1 MSARTALPSTR
12 RPQWGSEKRREPLS
26 TVHARPSAAKVVWAR
41 IAIGATIAAWIGY
54 MIFTILPQVFA
65 NEGVFRT
72 LEAIIYA
79 SIVTFLTFS
88 ALMYLVAR
96 EGAFRRF
103 RVHVRAPRGQ
113 LDRHFADGHHD
124 GLTVLI
130 PSYAE
135 EPAVVR
141 KTMWSAALQE
151 YPSLRVVLL
160 LDDSPFPTVPVVKE
174 RLDETRRIAS
184 DIEAALAE
192 PGERF
197 TEALL
202 AYENE
207 WLLGGTV
214 APDAVE
220 TLRDEYVAAVAWL
233 RTLGDDW
240 PHEDHVDTF
249 FIDQVIGGLAD
260 DIDATACA
268 LQAALDADAAPTGE
282 RLLELHRRLV
292 RIFTV
297 EATTFER
304 KRYASLSNEP
314 NKAMNLNAY
323 IGLLGGRYH
332 SHPTGEGTV
341 LVRVGPADE
350 ADVVIPETPYLLTL
364 DADSLLLR
372 DYCLRLVH
380 FLEQHE
386 NERVAVTQTPY
397 SSFRGAPTRIERL
410 AGATTDIQHI
420 LHQGMSAHDATFW
433 VGANAVIRR
442 RALEDIVQVEMV
454 NGYEVRR
461 YVQDRT
467 VIEDTESSIDLA
479 DRGWSLVNYPERLS
493 YSATPP
499 DFGSLVVQR
508 RRWANGGLLIMPKFL
523 KYAQRR
529 RKSQRPITIAEWM
542 LRTNYMAS
550 LAWASFGLIMLL
562 TYPFDSRLL
571 SPLVVFA
578 ALPYF
583 VSQASDLRYSG
594 YRTIDIFRIYGFNLI
609 LLPVNLAGVLKSIEQ
624 ALTGKKI
631 PFARTPKV
639 RNRTAT
645 QLLYVVA
652 PYAIV
657 IFSVFTAW
665 WNILHENWG
674 TAAFAAFNA
683 TLAAWA
689 IVENIG
695 ILASIADTWLG
706 LTDWMWVDA
715 NPQKRKR
722 SKTGQRPQADWRAAL
737 YHGHPAPG
745 ETAPAYLPPPTVP
758 ARPMM
763 LELTTLDEPP
773 LEHPTMAD
781 LEGLVLAAPTAIDP
795 PEPDPVPATEPEVA
809 DAEAAA
815 EPELETV
822 PAAAPAARDD
832 EADVAE
838 PDAETGDPEW
848 VPSAEAA
855 PLAEP
860 AREPVASPFPPEPEL
875 AVVGVPVE
883 PAPEPEPVAQTEVF
897 RPAYAIAP
905 AYGMELVSDLW
916 MPGPGGHIV
925 SAEWDD
931 FGDAADHPIDVAVSA
946 WTPVESTDRAI
957 QVFPPAEPARV
968 EPAPAAW
975 IAAPQLPRQTVPAAG
990 EAAQRDIATRSTPE
1004 PPPWWQQDAPQPV
1017 YPRWEAPAPVAA
1029 PPWQAHLYPAAQ
1041 YPAQQF
1047 PVAQQ
1052 YPVARHTVTQH
1063 YSAPQY
1069 QEQRYPAP
1077 HYSQAQYPAQPDD
1090 TTSDVGAPSTLP
1102 AWQGQAPYPSTS
1114 SPWDAQQPA
1123 AQEGHPG
1130 WQGPAQSDL
1139 YPPEMVPDQPPA
1151 GSGWAPA
1158 PIPAPTEWPVPPQ
1171 TAARNSPDAVP
1182 VGVPPGRMPIRNEVP
1197 LSPNAPVSRPVRG
1210 RGRGW

>member
-1 MSARTALPSTR
+1 MSTRTALPSTR
-12 RPQWGSEKRREPLS
+12 RPQWGSEKRRTPLS

-41 IAIGATIAAWIGY
+41 IAIGATIAAWVGY
-54 MIFTILPQVFA
+54 MIFTILPQLFA
-65 NEGVFRT
+65 NDGVFRT
-72 LEAIIYA
+72 LEVIVYA
-79 SIVTFLTFS
+79 AVVTFLTFS

-96 EGAFRRF
+96 AGALRRF
-103 RVHVRAPRGQ
+103 RDHVRAPRGE
-113 LDRHFADGHHD
+113 LDRHFADGHQE

-160 LDDSPFPTVPVVKE
+160 LDDSPFPTDPAVQE

-184 DIEAALAE
+184 DIENALSG

-197 TEALL
+197 TAALL

-214 APDAVE
+214 GADAVE
-220 TLRDEYVAAVAWL
+220 TLRDQYVAAVTWL
-233 RTLGDDW
+233 RTVGDEW

-249 FIDQVIGGLAD
+249 FIDQVLGGLAD
-260 DIDATACA
+260 DLDATAQA
-268 LQAALDADAAPTGE
+268 LQAAMDADAAPTGD

-292 RIFTV
+292 RIFSV

-332 SHPTGEGTV
+332 AHPTDEGTV
-341 LVRVGPADE
+341 LVKVGPADE
-350 ADVVIPETPYLLTL
+350 VDVVIPDTPYLLTL

-380 FLEQHE
+380 FLEQPE

-420 LHQGMSAHDATFW
+420 LHQGMTAHDATFW

-442 RALEDIVQVEMV
+442 RALEDIVQVETV

-479 DRGWSLVNYPERLS
+479 DQGWSLVNYPERLS

-529 RKSQRPITIAEWM
+529 RKSHRPITIAEWM

-695 ILASIADTWLG
+695 ILESIADTWLG
-706 LTDWMWVDA
+706 LTDWMWVDST
-715 NPQKRKR
+715 PKKR
-722 SKTGQRPQADWRAAL
+722 SRVKAGERAQPDWRAAL
-737 YHGHPAPG
+737 YHGHPAAG
-745 ETAPAYLPPPTVP
+745 ETSPDYLPPPTIP
-758 ARPMM
+758 ARPVM
-763 LELTTLDEPP
+763 LELETLEAPILAEPEQP
-773 LEHPTMAD
+773 MLSESEQPSLSLLDVDDSPEPDPVSATRP
-781 LEGLVLAAPTAIDP
+781 EVAAAEAAAE
-795 PEPDPVPATEPEVA
+795 PEPDPVPA
-809 DAEAAA
+809 
-815 EPELETV
+815 
-822 PAAAPAARDD
+822 AAPAM
-832 EADVAE
+832 
-838 PDAETGDPEW
+838 
-848 VPSAEAA
+848 S
-855 PLAEP
+855 
-860 AREPVASPFPPEPEL
+860 
-875 AVVGVPVE
+875 
-883 PAPEPEPVAQTEVF
+883 EPEPVVAESEPEPHTEPAAEPAVVELDAATEPVLVGAPTESVSEPGAEPEVF
-897 RPAYAIAP
+897 RPTYAIAP
-905 AYGMELVSDLW
+905 AYGMELVPDLW
-916 MPGPGGHIV
+916 MPGPEGRVV

-931 FGDAADHPIDVAVSA
+931 FGDAVDHPVEVAASA
-946 WTPVESTDRAI
+946 WAPGDSGDRAI
-957 QVFPPAEPARV
+957 QVFSSAEPARV
-968 EPAPAAW
+968 DSAAPAW
-975 IAAPQLPRQTVPAAG
+975 IAAPEPVFPDVP
-990 EAAQRDIATRSTPE
+990 
-1004 PPPWWQQDAPQPV
+1004 V
-1017 YPRWEAPAPVAA
+1017 
-1029 PPWQAHLYPAAQ
+1029 QAPAAQ
-1041 YPAQQF
+1041 YVYTQSAPEQRDVYTQPVPAQRDVYTQPVPAQRDQPWPVEPAQQAAPQWHASA
-1047 PVAQQ
+1047 PVPTSPWQTPVWNDQAPSYPAQQQ
-1052 YPVARHTVTQH
+1052 YPGEPR
-1063 YSAPQY
+1063 APFTAS
-1069 QEQRYPAP
+1069 P
-1077 HYSQAQYPAQPDD
+1077 
-1090 TTSDVGAPSTLP
+1090 LP
-1102 AWQGQAPYPSTS
+1102 AWQGYVVAPEYAPTSPS
-1114 SPWDAQQPA
+1114 DGQQYGA
-1123 AQEGHPG
+1123 APS
-1130 WQGPAQSDL
+1130 WQSPAQPDV
-1139 YPPEMVPDQPPA
+1139 YPPELVPATAAA
-1151 GSGWAPA
+1151 GADWAPA
-1158 PIPAPTEWPVPPQ
+1158 PAPGEWQVPSQ
-1171 TAARNSPDAVP
+1171 TAARTSPDAVP
-1182 VGVPPGRMPIRNEVP
+1182 VGVPPGRMPLRNEVP

>member
-1 MSARTALPSTR
+1 MSTRTALPSTR
-12 RPQWGSEKRREPLS
+12 RPQWGSEKRRTPLS

-41 IAIGATIAAWIGY
+41 IAIGATIAAWVGY
-54 MIFTILPQVFA
+54 MIFTILPQLFA

-72 LEAIIYA
+72 LEAILYA
-79 SIVTFLTFS
+79 AVVTFLTFS

-96 EGAFRRF
+96 EGALRRF
-103 RVHVRAPRGQ
+103 RDHVRAPRGE
-113 LDRHFADGHHD
+113 LDRHFAEGHQD

-160 LDDSPFPTVPVVKE
+160 LDDSPFPTDPVVRE

-184 DIEAALAE
+184 DIEAALNE

-197 TEALL
+197 TAALL

-233 RTLGDDW
+233 RAVGDEW

-249 FIDQVIGGLAD
+249 FIDQVLGGLAED
-260 DIDATACA
+260 LDATAQA
-268 LQAALDADAAPTGE
+268 LQAAMDADAAPAGE

-292 RIFTV
+292 RIFSV

-332 SHPTGEGTV
+332 AHPTDEGTV
-341 LVRVGPADE
+341 LVKVGPADE
-350 ADVVIPETPYLLTL
+350 ADIVIPDTPYLLTL

-380 FLEQHE
+380 FLEQPE

-420 LHQGMSAHDATFW
+420 LHQGMSAHEATFW

-442 RALEDIVQVEMV
+442 RALEDIVQVETV

-479 DRGWSLVNYPERLS
+479 DQGWSLVNYPERLS

-529 RKSQRPITIAEWM
+529 RKSHRPITIAEWM

-695 ILASIADTWLG
+695 ILSSIADTWLG

-715 NPQKRKR
+715 TPKKR
-722 SKTGQRPQADWRAAL
+722 SRATAGERTQTDWRAAL
-737 YHGHPAPG
+737 YHGHPAAG
-745 ETAPAYLPPPTVP
+745 ETAPAYLPPPTIP
-758 ARPMM
+758 ARPAM
-763 LELTTLDEPP
+763 LELGTLDRPALAEP
-773 LEHPTMAD
+773 EQPTIALLTTD
-781 LEGLVLAAPTAIDP
+781 DSPG
-795 PEPDPVPATEPEVA
+795 PDPVSATRPEVA
-809 DAEAAA
+809 EAEAAA
-815 EPELETV
+815 EPEPETV
-822 PAAAPAARDD
+822 PAAAPAHREP
-832 EADVAE
+832 EAESAE
-838 PDAETGDPEW
+838 PEPRAEVGPEPR
-848 VPSAEAA
+848 VAAA
-855 PLAEP
+855 PEP
-860 AREPVASPFPPEPEL
+860 PVIELEMAPEPEL
-875 AVVGVPVE
+875 VDSPAGAVSDP
-883 PAPEPEPVAQTEVF
+883 PTQPEVF
-897 RPAYAIAP
+897 RPTYAIAP
-905 AYGMELVSDLW
+905 AYGMELVPDLW
-916 MPGPGGHIV
+916 MPGPGGRIV

-946 WTPVESTDRAI
+946 WTPAETGGRGI
-957 QVFPPAEPARV
+957 QVFPPAPSAPVGWAPPAWV
-968 EPAPAAW
+968 GTSQPPV
-975 IAAPQLPRQTVPAAG
+975 PDVPAQPI
-990 EAAQRDIATRSTPE
+990 ERQYIYTQSVPE
-1004 PPPWWQQDAPQPV
+1004 QHYTYTQSVPEQVQPWQTGLPQQVSPQWQ
-1017 YPRWEAPAPVAA
+1017 APAPVATT
-1029 PPWQAHLYPAAQ
+1029 PWQAPTRNDQ
-1041 YPAQQF
+1041 WPSSPAQQYLGEPGA
-1047 PVAQQ
+1047 PVTPSPL
-1052 YPVARHTVTQH
+1052 PVWQGHIPPSH
-1063 YSAPQY
+1063 SAPTSANDLQPY
-1069 QEQRYPAP
+1069 GAASAWQD
-1077 HYSQAQYPAQPDD
+1077 PAQFD
-1090 TTSDVGAPSTLP
+1090 T
-1102 AWQGQAPYPSTS
+1102 
-1114 SPWDAQQPA
+1114 
-1123 AQEGHPG
+1123 
-1130 WQGPAQSDL
+1130 
-1139 YPPEMVPDQPPA
+1139 YPPELVPDQAAGGSGLAPPPA
-1151 GSGWAPA
+1151 PGEWSSPAPA
-1158 PIPAPTEWPVPPQ
+1158 
-1171 TAARNSPDAVP
+1171 AARTSPDAVP
-1182 VGVPPGRMPIRNEVP
+1182 VGVPPGRMPLRNEVP

>member
-1 MSARTALPSTR
+1 MSTRTALPSTR
-12 RPQWGSEKRREPLS
+12 RPQWGSEKRRTPLS

-41 IAIGATIAAWIGY
+41 IAIGATIAAWVGY
-54 MIFTILPQVFA
+54 MIFTILPQLFA

-72 LEAIIYA
+72 LEAVLYA
-79 SIVTFLTFS
+79 AVVTFLTFS

-96 EGAFRRF
+96 EGALRRF
-103 RVHVRAPRGQ
+103 RDHVRAPRGE
-113 LDRHFADGHHD
+113 LDRHFAEGHLD

-160 LDDSPFPTVPVVKE
+160 LDDSPFPTDPEVQE

-184 DIEAALAE
+184 DIESALSE

-197 TEALL
+197 TAALL

-220 TLRDEYVAAVAWL
+220 TLRDEYIAAVEWL
-233 RTLGDDW
+233 RTVGGEW

-249 FIDQVIGGLAD
+249 FIEQVIGGLAED
-260 DIDATACA
+260 LDATAQA
-268 LQAALDADAAPTGE
+268 LQAAMDADAAPAGE

-332 SHPTGEGTV
+332 AHPTDEGTV
-341 LVRVGPADE
+341 LVKVGPADE
-350 ADVVIPETPYLLTL
+350 ADIVIPDTPYLLTL

-380 FLEQHE
+380 FLEQPE

-420 LHQGMSAHDATFW
+420 LHQGMSAHEATFW

-442 RALEDIVQVEMV
+442 RALEDIVQVETV

-479 DRGWSLVNYPERLS
+479 DQGWSLVNYPERLS

-529 RKSQRPITIAEWM
+529 RKSHRPITIAEWM

-695 ILASIADTWLG
+695 ILSSIADTWLG

-715 NPQKRKR
+715 TPKKR
-722 SKTGQRPQADWRAAL
+722 SRATAGERTQPDWRAAL
-737 YHGHPAPG
+737 YHGHPAAG
-745 ETAPAYLPPPTVP
+745 ETAPAYLPPPTIP
-758 ARPMM
+758 ARPAM
-763 LELTTLDEPP
+763 LELGTLERPALAEPGQP
-773 LEHPTMAD
+773 AIAL
-781 LEGLVLAAPTAIDP
+781 LAADDS
-795 PEPDPVPATEPEVA
+795 PEPDPVTATRPEVA

-815 EPELETV
+815 EPEPEAV
-822 PAAAPAARDD
+822 PAAAPAIPD
-832 EADVAE
+832 E
-838 PDAETGDPEW
+838 
-848 VPSAEAA
+848 
-855 PLAEP
+855 LQ
-860 AREPVASPFPPEPEL
+860 PEPEL
-875 AVVGVPVE
+875 A
-883 PAPEPEPVAQTEVF
+883 PEPELVAVPESAPVLVAVPAESASEPVLVAEPEQVAQDDVF
-897 RPAYAIAP
+897 RPTYAIAP
-905 AYGMELVSDLW
+905 AYGMELVPDLW
-916 MPGPGGHIV
+916 MPGPGGRVV

-931 FGDAADHPIDVAVSA
+931 FGDAADHPIDVAGGGWSPA
-946 WTPVESTDRAI
+946 STAERAV
-957 QVFPPAEPARV
+957 QVFPPAESAPSEAGLPAWSHASQPLRPV
-968 EPAPAAW
+968 APTAQPVAQQY
-975 IAAPQLPRQTVPAAG
+975 IFAQAAPEPQPWQAG
-990 EAAQRDIATRSTPE
+990 P
-1004 PPPWWQQDAPQPV
+1004 PQPV
-1017 YPRWEAPAPVAA
+1017 YPRWEQAAPAAPGQGYPGPAPA
-1029 PPWQAHLYPAAQ
+1029 LQSPEASHQPPWYEPSQYAARGTGV
-1041 YPAQQF
+1041 
-1047 PVAQQ
+1047 PVT
-1052 YPVARHTVTQH
+1052 PV
-1063 YSAPQY
+1063 P
-1069 QEQRYPAP
+1069 
-1077 HYSQAQYPAQPDD
+1077 
-1090 TTSDVGAPSTLP
+1090 LP
-1102 AWQGQAPYPSTS
+1102 AWQGHIESPQYPSSYPYPVT
-1114 SPWDAQQPA
+1114 PPQA
-1123 AQEGHPG
+1123 AHEVDPG
-1130 WQGPAQSDL
+1130 WQSQGQPDL
-1139 YPPEMVPDQPPA
+1139 YAPEMVTDRVPPA
-1151 GSGWAPA
+1151 GWAPA
-1158 PIPAPTEWPVPPQ
+1158 PAPGEWPAPDQ
-1171 TAARNSPDAVP
+1171 TAARPASDAVP
-1182 VGVPPGRMPIRNEVP
+1182 VGVPPGRMPLRNEVP

>member
-1 MSARTALPSTR
+1 MSTRTALPSTR
-12 RPQWGSEKRREPLS
+12 RPQWGSEKRRTPLS

-41 IAIGATIAAWIGY
+41 IAIGATIAAWVGY
-54 MIFTILPQVFA
+54 MIFTILPQLFA
-65 NEGVFRT
+65 NDGVFRT
-72 LEAIIYA
+72 LEVIVYA
-79 SIVTFLTFS
+79 AVVTFLTFS

-96 EGAFRRF
+96 AGAFRRF
-103 RVHVRAPRGQ
+103 RDHVRAPRGE
-113 LDRHFADGHHD
+113 LDRHFAEGHQD

-160 LDDSPFPTVPVVKE
+160 LDDSPFPTDPVVQE

-184 DIEAALAE
+184 DIENALSE

-197 TEALL
+197 TAALL

-214 APDAVE
+214 ASDAVV
-220 TLRDEYVAAVAWL
+220 TLRDEYAAAVAWL
-233 RTLGDDW
+233 RTVGDEW

-249 FIDQVIGGLAD
+249 FIDQVLGGLAD
-260 DIDATACA
+260 DLDATAQA
-268 LQAALDADAAPTGE
+268 LQAAVDADAAPTGE

-332 SHPTGEGTV
+332 AHPTDEGTV
-341 LVRVGPADE
+341 LVQVGPADD
-350 ADVVIPETPYLLTL
+350 ADIVIPDTPYLLTL

-380 FLEQHE
+380 FLEQPE

-479 DRGWSLVNYPERLS
+479 DQGWSLVNYPERLS

-529 RKSQRPITIAEWM
+529 RKSHRPITIAEWM

-695 ILASIADTWLG
+695 ILESIADTWLG

-715 NPQKRKR
+715 TPKKR
-722 SKTGQRPQADWRAAL
+722 SRVKTGERAQPDWRAAL
-737 YHGHPAPG
+737 YHGHPAAG
-745 ETAPAYLPPPTVP
+745 ETSPDYLPPPTIP
-758 ARPMM
+758 ARPVM
-763 LELTTLDEPP
+763 LELETLEASIHAETEQPSLTESEQP
-773 LEHPTMAD
+773 
-781 LEGLVLAAPTAIDP
+781 GLSVLVTDDS
-795 PEPDPVPATEPEVA
+795 PEPDPVPATHPEVA
-809 DAEAAA
+809 AAEAAA
-815 EPELETV
+815 EPEPEAV
-822 PAAAPAARDD
+822 PAAAPAMS
-832 EADVAE
+832 E
-838 PDAETGDPEW
+838 P
-848 VPSAEAA
+848 
-855 PLAEP
+855 
-860 AREPVASPFPPEPEL
+860 EPVAAQSEQEPHT
-875 AVVGVPVE
+875 E
-883 PAPEPEPVAQTEVF
+883 PAPEPERDVVELEAATEPVLVGAPTDSVSEPVAEPEVF
-897 RPAYAIAP
+897 RPTYAIAP
-905 AYGMELVSDLW
+905 AYGMELVPDLW
-916 MPGPGGHIV
+916 MPGPEGRVV

-931 FGDAADHPIDVAVSA
+931 FGDAVDHPVEVAASA
-946 WTPVESTDRAI
+946 WAPSDSGDRAI

-968 EPAPAAW
+968 DSAPAAW
-975 IAAPQLPRQTVPAAG
+975 IPTPEPVFPDVPVQAPAAQYTFTQPAPEPRYVYTQPAPAQQAQPWPVEPAQHAAPQ
-990 EAAQRDIATRSTPE
+990 
-1004 PPPWWQQDAPQPV
+1004 WH
-1017 YPRWEAPAPVAA
+1017 APAPV
-1029 PPWQAHLYPAAQ
+1029 PTSPWQTPVWNDQAPA
-1041 YPAQQF
+1041 YPAQQQYPGEPRAPF
-1047 PVAQQ
+1047 TPSPLPVWQGYVVAPEYAPTSPSDGQQ
-1052 YPVARHTVTQH
+1052 YAA
-1063 YSAPQY
+1063 APSWQ
-1069 QEQRYPAP
+1069 
-1077 HYSQAQYPAQPDD
+1077 SPAQPD
-1090 TTSDVGAPSTLP
+1090 T
-1102 AWQGQAPYPSTS
+1102 
-1114 SPWDAQQPA
+1114 
-1123 AQEGHPG
+1123 
-1130 WQGPAQSDL
+1130 
-1139 YPPEMVPDQPPA
+1139 YPPELVPAAASA
-1151 GSGWAPA
+1151 GAEWSPAPA
-1158 PIPAPTEWPVPPQ
+1158 PGEWQMPAQ
-1171 TAARNSPDAVP
+1171 TAARTSPDAVP
-1182 VGVPPGRMPIRNEVP
+1182 VGVPPGRMPLRNEVP

>member
-1 MSARTALPSTR
+1 MEARMSTRTALPSTR

-41 IAIGATIAAWIGY
+41 IAIGATIAAWLGY
-54 MIFTILPQVFA
+54 MVVTILPQLFA

-72 LEAIIYA
+72 LEAILYA
-79 SIVTFLTFS
+79 AVVTFLTFS

-96 EGAFRRF
+96 EGALRRF
-103 RVHVRAPRGQ
+103 RDHVRAPRGE
-113 LDRHFADGHHD
+113 LDRHFADGHQD

-160 LDDSPFPTVPVVKE
+160 LDDSPFPTDPAVRE
-174 RLDETRRIAS
+174 RLEETRRIAS
-184 DIEAALAE
+184 DIETALAE

-197 TEALL
+197 TAALL

-207 WLLGGTV
+207 WLLGGTI
-214 APDAVE
+214 APDAVD

-233 RTLGDDW
+233 RALGDAW

-249 FIDQVIGGLAD
+249 FIDQVVGGLAD
-260 DIDATACA
+260 DLDATAVA
-268 LQAALDADAAPTGE
+268 LQAAVDADAAPTGE

-332 SHPTGEGTV
+332 AHPTDAGTV
-341 LVRVGPADE
+341 LVKVGPGDE
-350 ADVVIPETPYLLTL
+350 ADLVIPDTPYLLTL

-380 FLEQHE
+380 FLEQPE
-386 NERVAVTQTPY
+386 NQRVAVTQTPY

-420 LHQGMSAHDATFW
+420 LHQGMSAHEATFW

-479 DRGWSLVNYPERLS
+479 DQGWTLVNYPERLS

-529 RKSQRPITIAEWM
+529 RKSHRPITIAEWM

-583 VSQASDLRYSG
+583 ISQASDLRYSG
-594 YRTIDIFRIYGFNLI
+594 YRTIDILRIYGFNLI

-695 ILASIADTWLG
+695 ILESLADTWLG

-715 NPQKRKR
+715 TPTKPGRAQAGSPQ
-722 SKTGQRPQADWRAAL
+722 TQPDWRAAL

-758 ARPMM
+758 ARAPM
-763 LELTTLDEPP
+763 LELAA
-773 LEHPTMAD
+773 LEQPAVTAA
-781 LEGLVLAAPTAIDP
+781 LALDP
-795 PEPDPVPATEPEVA
+795 PEPDPVTATPPEVA

-815 EPELETV
+815 EPEPEAV
-822 PAAAPAARDD
+822 PAAAPAA
-832 EADVAE
+832 
-838 PDAETGDPEW
+838 PDAETLVDRLDTAPAMAEPQPEVDLDVGPEPHLDSEPVFDPAPHLDPEPVLGLKHEGDPELLPQAVEAEPRIIAAASDTW
-848 VPSAEAA
+848 VPEPQVLAAEA
-855 PLAEP
+855 E
-860 AREPVASPFPPEPEL
+860 RQT
-875 AVVGVPVE
+875 VV
-883 PAPEPEPVAQTEVF
+883 PEPEPITQADQF
-897 RPAYAIAP
+897 RPTYAIAP
-905 AYGMELVSDLW
+905 AYGMELVPDLW
-916 MPGPGGHIV
+916 MPGPGGRIA
-925 SAEWDD
+925 SAQWDD
-931 FGDAADHPIDVAVSA
+931 FGDAAEHPVEIATDA
-946 WTPVESTDRAI
+946 WTPADRPDRAV
-957 QVFPPAEPARV
+957 QVYPPAQPV
-968 EPAPAAW
+968 L
-975 IAAPQLPRQTVPAAG
+975 Q
-990 EAAQRDIATRSTPE
+990 E
-1004 PPPWWQQDAPQPV
+1004 PPRASHSAGSPPFPQAHPV
-1017 YPRWEAPAPVAA
+1017 AYPATPQYVFAQPTAEPHAGVRYPEAPAPTSSRWQDAA
-1029 PPWQAHLYPAAQ
+1029 PA
-1041 YPAQQF
+1041 
-1047 PVAQQ
+1047 VAD
-1052 YPVARHTVTQH
+1052 H
-1063 YSAPQY
+1063 
-1069 QEQRYPAP
+1069 
-1077 HYSQAQYPAQPDD
+1077 
-1090 TTSDVGAPSTLP
+1090 
-1102 AWQGQAPYPSTS
+1102 WQGQAPQYSAPPVGAPAPSPTPVWYDHAPQPQYPQPQWQQTHAPAV
-1114 SPWDAQQPA
+1114 SPQHRVWPAETVQPFFHAGEPVGDQA
-1123 AQEGHPG
+1123 AQPG
-1130 WQGPAQSDL
+1130 DWHAVSA
-1139 YPPEMVPDQPPA
+1139 PEEWPA
-1151 GSGWAPA
+1151 GSTPA
-1158 PIPAPTEWPVPPQ
+1158 
-1171 TAARNSPDAVP
+1171 AARAVPDAVP
-1182 VGVPPGRMPIRNEVP
+1182 VGVPPGRMPLRNEVP
-1197 LSPNAPVSRPVRG
+1197 LSPGAPVSRPVRG